1 VDIYY
6 AWTGN
11 LVLNQPLFHVFFK
24 EIGFWTHFSHGQSMQ
39 LGDATRVEQCS
50 NPLLVDHY
58 ILGNPFSTSQ
68 YKRDPQRAA
77 EHPTELS
84 NYSSWMYPNHPHDIC
99 MIPPY
104 ISIIVTS
111 WRFGTFFI
119 FP

>member
-1 VDIYY
+1 
-6 AWTGN
+6 
-11 LVLNQPLFHVFFK
+11 
-24 EIGFWTHFSHGQSMQ
+24 MQ

-84 NYSSWMYPNHPHDIC
+84 NYSS
-99 MIPPY
+99 
-104 ISIIVTS
+104 
-111 WRFGTFFI
+111 
-119 FP
+119 